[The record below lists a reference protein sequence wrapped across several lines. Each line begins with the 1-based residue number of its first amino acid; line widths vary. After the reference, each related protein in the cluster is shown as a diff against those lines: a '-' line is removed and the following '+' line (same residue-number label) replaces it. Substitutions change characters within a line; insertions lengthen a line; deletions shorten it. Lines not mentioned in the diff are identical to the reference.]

1 MLVLY
6 DKDSQEF
13 ETLGIGVLRDLKS
26 DPLITEVLNG
36 LFNLE
41 FDYVKEGWLSEYLI
55 EGNIIKA
62 DGQLFRI
69 RNVDKDIK
77 DTKITILAK
86 HIWFDNELNN
96 WIEDVAPTDKVGHLA
111 LKWLLDNAKETNKF
125 TITGDCTK
133 IESAR
138 YVRMDP
144 IEAIYN
150 ADNAILNRF
159 GGELEIDN
167 FNITLHRHR
176 GSNTGVEIRQK
187 KNLTGA
193 KYSVDLSTI
202 ATRIMPIG
210 NDGLLLPEKYIDSP
224 LLNNYYAP
232 FYYKLDVDVGVDEE
246 AGITLGDCYAKM
258 RQSVQELFDL
268 GIDKP
273 SVTISIDFVELSKT
287 KEYEQYSSLE
297 TAHLGDSCKV
307 YIPGLNINLTTRIV
321 KIVKNLNKNRITSIE
336 LGTPKVDYV
345 TSNNKTTNEIQNII
359 AKVNPTSILE
369 KAKENATELI
379 NHPFGGYIYISE
391 DTGELYIMDTNDV
404 STAQN
409 IWKFGLGGIGF
420 SSTGISGP
428 YGIAITQDGAI
439 VADFITAGHINTNL
453 IEGYNELV
461 AQVNTI
467 VDLTDFIRTKT
478 GNNIIR
484 LDNTVVS
491 DGAINKLKV
500 KGLSPMP
507 LYPGMTFP
515 HNYTYPGVLTMYE
528 LIFDSSDTLTENASH
543 VYIQSPIPLRT
554 YNDVCDEI
562 IIENNIAYVIQ
573 KIGLDSNNEL
583 YELTNPIS
591 HYVGNVT
598 LPTYSGETYIYLK
611 YFSNAIYECE
621 YIIQNGFTRNFATK
635 SETQAIVNI
644 TDEITMEVQNKCGKD
659 EVVNQ
664 LNISKDAILIR
675 GNRFLLEADNL
686 TIDQQGNIYLNDGSK
701 VIGGDGLLTNL
712 QFSSGDELK
721 FLGFEPYDT
730 IGLSSGNSYNNI
742 VINAEIP
749 DNFTI
754 VSAIITL
761 IHSPVNYLDGMAS
774 SSTYYWGY
782 ARKVKAYKT
791 IGLENFYKCAVL
803 FSSLYQEG
811 GGTLQEISGSFGSNG
826 FTANSASDSSHST
839 QVVYSSDIKDA
850 LTAGWNRIV
859 LQSADTMPYNSDFEQ
874 NAVLC
879 SQKTGS
885 AIAILN
891 VFGYTSFE

>member
-111 LKWLLDNAKETNKF
+111 LKWLLDNANEINKF
-125 TITGDCTK
+125 KITGDCTK

-138 YVRMDP
+138 YVRMNP

-150 ADNAILNRF
+150 ADNSILNRF

-193 KYSVDLSTI
+193 KYSVDLSTL

-224 LLNNYYAP
+224 LINNYYAP
-232 FYYKLDVDVGVDEE
+232 FYYKLEVDIGVDED

-287 KEYEQYSSLE
+287 KEYKQYSSLE

-345 TSNNKTTNEIQNII
+345 TSNNKSTNKIQNII
-359 AKVNPTSILE
+359 AKLNPTSILE

-461 AQVNTI
+461 AKVNTI

-478 GNNIIR
+478 GTNIIR

-491 DGAINKLKV
+491 DGAINKLKI

-515 HNYTYPGVLTMYE
+515 HSYTYPGVLTMYE

-562 IIENNIAYVIQ
+562 VIENNIASVIQ
-573 KIGLDSNNEL
+573 RIGYDENSNLCVLE
-583 YELTNPIS
+583 EPITYYIGEVS
-591 HYVGNVT
+591 
-598 LPTYSGETYIYLK
+598 LPTFNGTTYIYLK
-611 YFSNAIYECE
+611 YFNNANFKCE
-621 YIIQNGFTRNFATK
+621 YMIENEFTKNFATK
-635 SETQAIVNI
+635 SDTQAIISI
-644 TDEITMEVQNKCGKD
+644 TDQINLQVQNKCGKD
-659 EVVNQ
+659 DVVNQ
-664 LNISKDAILIR
+664 LNISKDAIIIK

-686 TIDQQGNIYLNDGSK
+686 RIDQQGNIYLSDGSK

-712 QFSSGDELK
+712 QFVSSNELE
-721 FLGFEPYDT
+721 FLGFRPYDN
-730 IGLSSGNSYNNI
+730 LSDGNKNYYYNI
-742 VINAEIP
+742 IINAEIP
-749 DNFTI
+749 SNFKV

-761 IHSPVNYLDGMAS
+761 IHSPVNWLDGMAPTD
-774 SSTYYWGY
+774 TYYWGIGT
-782 ARKVKAYKT
+782 KIKAYKVSDLT
-791 IGLENFYKCAVL
+791 DFYKQAVL
-803 FSSLYQEG
+803 MSEMYAEEEG
-811 GGTLQEISGSFGSNG
+811 LSVIQDSFGTNG
-826 FTANSASDSSHST
+826 FTAQTATDDNHVT
-839 QVVYSSDIKDA
+839 QTVYSSDIKSS
-850 LTAGWNRIV
+850 LSAGWNRIV
-859 LQSADTMPYNSDFEQ
+859 LQSDDTMPFDSDFEK
-874 NAVLC
+874 NAVAC
-879 SQKTGS
+879 SKKTGS

-891 VFGYTSFE
+891 VIGYTAFE

>member
-13 ETLGIGVLRDLKS
+13 DSLGIGVLRDLRS

-36 LFNLE
+36 LYNLE
-41 FDYVKEGWLSEYLI
+41 FDYVKEGWLSEYLV

-69 RNVDKDIK
+69 RNVEKDIK

-96 WIEDVAPTDKVGHLA
+96 WLEDVAPTDKVGHLA
-111 LKWLLDNAKETNKF
+111 LKWLLDHANETNRF

-133 IESAR
+133 VESAR
-138 YVRMDP
+138 YVRMNP
-144 IEAIYN
+144 IEAIYT
-150 ADNAILNRF
+150 ADNALLNRF

-167 FNITLHRHR
+167 FNIILHSHR
-176 GSNTGVEIRQK
+176 GTNTGIEIRQK

-193 KYSVDLSTI
+193 KYSVDLSTL
-202 ATRIMPIG
+202 ATRVMPVG
-210 NDGLLLPEKYIDSP
+210 NGGLLLPEKYIDSS
-224 LLNNYYAP
+224 LINNYHAP
-232 FYYKLDVDVGVDEE
+232 FYYKLDVDIGVDED
-246 AGITLGDCYAKM
+246 AGITLSDCYSKM
-258 RQSVQELFDL
+258 RQAVQELFDL

-297 TAHLGDSCKV
+297 TAHLGDSCRV
-307 YIPGLNINLTTRIV
+307 FVPGLNINLTTRIV
-321 KIVKNLNKNRITSIE
+321 KIIKNINKDRIVGIE
-336 LGTPKVDYV
+336 LGTPKADYI
-345 TSNNKTTNEIQNII
+345 TSNNKSTNQIQNII
-359 AKVNPTSILE
+359 AKMDPTSILE
-369 KAKENATELI
+369 EAKQNATDLI

-391 DTGELYIMDTNDV
+391 ETGEFFIMDTNNP
-404 STAQN
+404 STAQK

-420 SSTGISGP
+420 SSTGFSGP

-439 VADFITAGHINTNL
+439 VADFITTGHINTNL
-453 IEGYNELV
+453 IEGYNQLV
-461 AQVNTI
+461 SQVNTI

-478 GNNIIR
+478 GTGSIR

-491 DGAINKLKV
+491 DGAINKLTI
-500 KGLSPMP
+500 KGLTPMT

-528 LIFDSSDTLTENASH
+528 LIVDDSSNLSSNAKH
-543 VYIQSPIPLRT
+543 LYLQSPIPLRT
-554 YNDVCDEI
+554 YNNTYDELV
-562 IIENNIAYVIQ
+562 IENNIAYVIQ
-573 KIGLDSNNEL
+573 KIGLDANNDPYILANEIIH
-583 YELTNPIS
+583 EI
-591 HYVGNVT
+591 GNIT
-598 LPTYSGETYIYLK
+598 LPTCSGETYIYLR

-621 YIIQNGFTRNFATK
+621 YIIENGFTKNFATK
-635 SETQAIVNI
+635 SQSQAIINI
-644 TDEITMEVQNKCGKD
+644 TDQIDLKVQNKCGKD

-664 LNISKDAILIR
+664 LNISNDAILIR

-686 TIDQQGNIYLNDGSK
+686 TIDQYGNIYLNDGSK

-712 QFSSGDELK
+712 QFISGDELK

-730 IGLSSGNSYNNI
+730 TVSGTNDYYNI

-749 DNFTI
+749 ANFTI
-754 VSAIITL
+754 VSAVITL
-761 IHSPVNYLDGMAS
+761 IHSPVRYLDAMAS
-774 SSTYYWGY
+774 PEQYYWGY
-782 ARKVKAYKT
+782 SRNVKVYRT
-791 IGLENFYKCAVL
+791 TGLGNFYKRAVL
-803 FSSLYQEG
+803 FSDLYKEG
-811 GGTLQEISGSFGSNG
+811 GGTLQEISNAFGSTG

-839 QVVYSSDIKDA
+839 QTVYSSDIKDS
-850 LTAGWNRIV
+850 LTTGWNRIV
-859 LQSADTMPYNSDFEQ
+859 LKSDDTMPYNSDFEQ

-885 AIAILN
+885 VIAILN
-891 VFGYTSFE
+891 IFGYSSFE